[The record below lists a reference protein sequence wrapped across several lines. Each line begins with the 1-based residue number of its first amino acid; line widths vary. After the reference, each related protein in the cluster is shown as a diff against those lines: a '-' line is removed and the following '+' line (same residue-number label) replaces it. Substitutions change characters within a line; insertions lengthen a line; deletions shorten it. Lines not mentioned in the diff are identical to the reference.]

1 MDDVG
6 SASKEGGGSLFNCRN
21 TRRTHK
27 TPNRM
32 LQWSALVLLATS
44 FSAPAA
50 AVVVGVAGATLPA
63 LCLQ

>member
-1 MDDVG
+1 MLG
-6 SASKEGGGSLFNCRN
+6 LQARREEASLFNCRN

-32 LQWSALVLLATS
+32 LQWSAYVLLATS

-50 AVVVGVAGATLPA
+50 VVVVGVAGATLPA